1 MQNASNIITP
11 EQAQLLVNLL
21 SNMVQPVQQ
30 QPTPATKADIKAFYR
45 KQISKRFNQKYIF
58 QQ

>member
-11 EQAQLLVNLL
+11 QQAQQLVNLL
-21 SNMVQPVQQ
+21 SQMAQPVQQ

-45 KQISKRFNQKYIF
+45 KQITKRFNEKYIF
-58 QQ
+58 